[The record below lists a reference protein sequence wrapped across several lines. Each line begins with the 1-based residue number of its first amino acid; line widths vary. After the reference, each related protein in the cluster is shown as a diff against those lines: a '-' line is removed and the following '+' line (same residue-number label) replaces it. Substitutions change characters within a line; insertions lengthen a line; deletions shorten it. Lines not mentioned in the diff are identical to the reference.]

1 MGSEHYCLR
10 WHNHQ
15 SNLLGVFSQLLQ
27 DESLVDVTLACS
39 EGASIRA
46 HKVVLSACSSYF
58 QTLFLDHPT
67 QHPIVILKDVPFAE
81 LRTLVDF
88 MYKGEVNVEYCQLSA
103 LLKTAESLKVKG
115 LAEMTN
121 QNTALAEPKR
131 EPERLRPQSHSSAA
145 AATATSLTSASSPV
159 SSAPTA
165 ATNTGGNSAAA
176 VSPHNH
182 HHQLHPHHPALGSPT
197 SNAAAVAAA
206 AASLGITDLSTIGK
220 SRGLDPDGRS
230 PSPSRLDRSSSPPRT
245 PLALYTPL
253 RKNRDHTHSG
263 SVSSSATTTITTAAA
278 ERSSEEREL
287 SDHHHLHQQQQHLRP
302 RSNSGNAFSSSFNS
316 TSEGLS
322 NNNNNNNNAGS
333 GNDDDDDEDN
343 EENGSMLAHEPGTT
357 NSEQDQMMQHCHQRS
372 SVDDDGRRSSSM
384 ATNINNN
391 NNNNSDDEYEPP
403 IKIKSEVGLNM
414 TINSPACLANSTTS
428 GLVVNSSIG
437 ELRPSSRDSGRGGG
451 TPVACSSTTTALN
464 SAAGGGAMM
473 GGNGSALG
481 GGLDR
486 SSPRSQ
492 RDRSE
497 RSTFGSG
504 GIPSPLSEPIAG
516 PSGMGPVQQVPLSLK
531 KEIDWDRGDDKSSG
545 DSSLD
550 FRHPHDSNHLNHFF
564 SVAGG
569 NYSRA
574 TGIKS
579 APASA
584 AAAAAAA
591 AATPATSIIGFP
603 GAAVGAIPFVFPF
616 APLGLGLFDTD
627 PKRILN
633 LLHHQSALAEEA
645 LRYRNLLLGTHGPDR
660 EPLNLQAA
668 MAAAAAAAASAT
680 SSKTSIHSSK
690 QDDEQPST
698 SRRSESSSSASTA
711 STTIT
716 SPPPKSDMIRVR
728 DGLTKDGFHNG
739 IELLLRKPSTIAL
752 DEGACSPAD
761 LSLYSSLMK
770 ASSSPVAEPV
780 GNPGGVQDTK
790 CHICMANFPSVWL
803 LEQHSALQHPHLTIH
818 DDKPYLCGLCGQKSR
833 YTCCRYRTVLS
844 KHREQGSRSRVP
856 GDKLF
861 TCDVCGMQFRYLK
874 SFKKH
879 RLNHALERL
888 HGKKDKGGESE
899 QVSSTNESDSVDLRG
914 LIRDDENMS
923 DNDEQDDTV
932 DSMNVA
938 TGTDGPREFVVDEGQ
953 GKISSSMMERAVSEF
968 EFKKYQS
975 AHRMEAESSSSSN
988 SIPSTSSS
996 LNQTLNSLINAESI
1010 PHHHLLGLNPQEQ
1023 SILNFLRVDAAEKNR
1038 DRRFACP
1045 FCGKCVRSKENLK
1058 LHVRK
1063 HTGERPFVCLFCGR
1077 AFGGKS
1083 DLTRHLRIHTG
1094 ERPYHCEACGKCFAR
1109 ADYLSKHLTT
1119 HVHNTSPR

>member
-403 IKIKSEVGLNM
+403 IKIKSEVEFSPLSGLNM

-550 FRHPHDSNHLNHFF
+550 FRHPHDSETSEPHAA
-564 SVAGG
+564 SGSIVGG
-569 NYSRA
+569 
-574 TGIKS
+574 GLC
-579 APASA
+579 P
-584 AAAAAAA
+584 
-591 AATPATSIIGFP
+591 IGLGGP
-603 GAAVGAIPFVFPF
+603 
-616 APLGLGLFDTD
+616 PLGLGSGSGGSSGASGPDQGGPIYACMYCGATF
-627 PKRILN
+627 P
-633 LLHHQSALAEEA
+633 HQSKLTRHILSHSLETLKYRETPLHIHPSHLALLQQQHHELAQQA
-645 LRYRNLLLGTHGPDR
+645 QH
-660 EPLNLQAA
+660 QAA
-668 MAAAAAAAASAT
+668 AVAAAASLV
-680 SSKTSIHSSK
+680 
-690 QDDEQPST
+690 Q
-698 SRRSESSSSASTA
+698 
-711 STTIT
+711 
-716 SPPPKSDMIRVR
+716 
-728 DGLTKDGFHNG
+728 
-739 IELLLRKPSTIAL
+739 
-752 DEGACSPAD
+752 
-761 LSLYSSLMK
+761 
-770 ASSSPVAEPV
+770 SSPS
-780 GNPGGVQDTK
+780 
-790 CHICMANFPSVWL
+790 PSQLSSPHFAPHRTGPPLDQL
-803 LEQHSALQHPHLTIH
+803 LEPPDGATPMELEFAAAVAAQAAAVVSGNAAAADQGNVV
-818 DDKPYLCGLCGQKSR
+818 LCK
-833 YTCCRYRTVLS
+833 
-844 KHREQGSRSRVP
+844 
-856 GDKLF
+856 
-861 TCDVCGMQFRYLK
+861 
-874 SFKKH
+874 
-879 RLNHALERL
+879 
-888 HGKKDKGGESE
+888 
-899 QVSSTNESDSVDLRG
+899 
-914 LIRDDENMS
+914 
-923 DNDEQDDTV
+923 
-932 DSMNVA
+932 
-938 TGTDGPREFVVDEGQ
+938 
-953 GKISSSMMERAVSEF
+953 
-968 EFKKYQS
+968 
-975 AHRMEAESSSSSN
+975 
-988 SIPSTSSS
+988 
-996 LNQTLNSLINAESI
+996 
-1010 PHHHLLGLNPQEQ
+1010 
-1023 SILNFLRVDAAEKNR
+1023 
-1038 DRRFACP
+1038 
-1045 FCGKCVRSKENLK
+1045 FCGKSFPDVSSLITHLPVHTGDRPFKCEFCGKAFK
-1058 LHVRK
+1058 LRHHMKDHCRV
-1063 HTGERPFVCLFCGR
+1063 HTGERPFRCGM
-1077 AFGGKS
+1077 
-1083 DLTRHLRIHTG
+1083 
-1094 ERPYHCEACGKCFAR
+1094 CGKTFSRSTILKAHEKTHYPKYVR
-1109 ADYLSKHLTT
+1109 KFLSP
-1119 HVHNTSPR
+1119 SPIDGKDDSPQ

>member
-159 SSAPTA
+159 SSAPAA
-165 ATNTGGNSAAA
+165 ATNSAAA

-182 HHQLHPHHPALGSPT
+182 HHPHHPALGSPT
-197 SNAAAVAAA
+197 SNAATAAAVAAA

-230 PSPSRLDRSSSPPRT
+230 PSPSRLDRSSTPPRT
-245 PLALYTPL
+245 PIALYPSL

-287 SDHHHLHQQQQHLRP
+287 SDHQHQQHLRP
-302 RSNSGNAFSSSFNS
+302 RSNSGNAFSSSLNS

-322 NNNNNNNNAGS
+322 NNNNNNPGS
-333 GNDDDDDEDN
+333 GNDYDDDEDN
-343 EENGSMLAHEPGTT
+343 EENGSMLAHAPGTT
-357 NSEQDQMMQHCHQRS
+357 NSEQDQMMRHCHQRS

-384 ATNINNN
+384 ATNIHNN

-403 IKIKSEVGLNM
+403 IKIKSEIEFSPLSGLNM

-451 TPVACSSTTTALN
+451 TPVACSSTTTVLN
-464 SAAGGGAMM
+464 SGGAMM

-550 FRHPHDSNHLNHFF
+550 FRHPHDSETSEPHAA
-564 SVAGG
+564 SGSIVGG
-569 NYSRA
+569 GLCPS
-574 TGIKS
+574 GLGG
-579 APASA
+579 P
-584 AAAAAAA
+584 
-591 AATPATSIIGFP
+591 
-603 GAAVGAIPFVFPF
+603 
-616 APLGLGLFDTD
+616 PLGLGSGGSSGSGASGPDQGGPIYPCMYCGATF
-627 PKRILN
+627 P
-633 LLHHQSALAEEA
+633 HQSKLTRHILSHSLETLKYRETALHIHPSHLA
-645 LRYRNLLLGTHGPDR
+645 L
-660 EPLNLQAA
+660 LQQQHHELTQQAQHQQA
-668 MAAAAAAAASAT
+668 VAVAAAASLV
-680 SSKTSIHSSK
+680 
-690 QDDEQPST
+690 Q
-698 SRRSESSSSASTA
+698 
-711 STTIT
+711 
-716 SPPPKSDMIRVR
+716 
-728 DGLTKDGFHNG
+728 
-739 IELLLRKPSTIAL
+739 
-752 DEGACSPAD
+752 
-761 LSLYSSLMK
+761 
-770 ASSSPVAEPV
+770 SSPS
-780 GNPGGVQDTK
+780 
-790 CHICMANFPSVWL
+790 PSQLSSPHFAPHRTGPPLDQL
-803 LEQHSALQHPHLTIH
+803 LEPPDGATPMELEFAAAVAAQAAAVASGNAAAADQGNVV
-818 DDKPYLCGLCGQKSR
+818 LCK
-833 YTCCRYRTVLS
+833 
-844 KHREQGSRSRVP
+844 
-856 GDKLF
+856 
-861 TCDVCGMQFRYLK
+861 
-874 SFKKH
+874 
-879 RLNHALERL
+879 
-888 HGKKDKGGESE
+888 
-899 QVSSTNESDSVDLRG
+899 
-914 LIRDDENMS
+914 
-923 DNDEQDDTV
+923 
-932 DSMNVA
+932 
-938 TGTDGPREFVVDEGQ
+938 
-953 GKISSSMMERAVSEF
+953 
-968 EFKKYQS
+968 
-975 AHRMEAESSSSSN
+975 
-988 SIPSTSSS
+988 
-996 LNQTLNSLINAESI
+996 
-1010 PHHHLLGLNPQEQ
+1010 
-1023 SILNFLRVDAAEKNR
+1023 
-1038 DRRFACP
+1038 
-1045 FCGKCVRSKENLK
+1045 FCGKSFPDVSSLITHLPVHTGDRPFKCEFCGKAFK
-1058 LHVRK
+1058 LRHHMKDHCRV
-1063 HTGERPFVCLFCGR
+1063 HTGERPFRCGM
-1077 AFGGKS
+1077 
-1083 DLTRHLRIHTG
+1083 
-1094 ERPYHCEACGKCFAR
+1094 CGKTFSRSTILKAHEKTHYPKYVR
-1109 ADYLSKHLTT
+1109 KFLSP
-1119 HVHNTSPR
+1119 SPIDGKDDSPQ